1 MQNANVPPIM
11 AYYMEPIQVGAD
23 PETGMID
30 PDTDSVIM

>member
-1 MQNANVPPIM
+1 LF

-30 PDTDSVIM
+30 PDTTSIIM